1 MCFLITGNLRGFA
14 PKPPAGTPSLH
25 PDSTRRRAGGTEE
38 NRFHSSGCYYATLQK
53 VAFSLITGFDHSVLP
68 DVGNPWGAFTGHPA
82 ERPSSTKIE
91 ICRHVSIETTI
102 FRTEYSLLCGS
113 ALIRTQKLN
122 FFLEIFSNDIFIL
135 SRRKYF
141 IFSH

>member
-1 MCFLITGNLRGFA
+1 M
-14 PKPPAGTPSLH
+14 
-25 PDSTRRRAGGTEE
+25 
-38 NRFHSSGCYYATLQK
+38 
-53 VAFSLITGFDHSVLP
+53 ITGFDHSVMP

-135 SRRKYF
+135 SRRKFY
-141 IFSH
+141 IFVLRKIGENKHMMIKSRLRL

>member
-1 MCFLITGNLRGFA
+1 M
-14 PKPPAGTPSLH
+14 
-25 PDSTRRRAGGTEE
+25 
-38 NRFHSSGCYYATLQK
+38 
-53 VAFSLITGFDHSVLP
+53 ITGFDHSVLP

-102 FRTEYSLLCGS
+102 FRTEYSLLCVS
-113 ALIRTQKLN
+113 ALIVPIKK
-122 FFLEIFSNDIFIL
+122 EESIFSKSFFQMTYLYCREEN
-135 SRRKYF
+135 F